1 MDPIVEAKRK
11 RFIEIRQRNPNASRE
26 DIIASVE
33 REFEQRT
40 AMPGFQAESTGKIG
54 AGSAS
59 DELGPGEFAK
69 GAGRSLMQGL
79 TANFWDEIEAGAR
92 SLGPRDYRT
101 IRDEIRGKQERFQ
114 SENPKLSTGLEIGGG
129 IAPVVAATL
138 VGGPVGGGAAASRLL
153 PRMATGMATGGAYGA
168 ASGAGMA
175 PEMKDVPRGLA
186 VGGAVGTVLG
196 GALPLAGAGLGA
208 AGRGAMNVFDKTAR
222 SIADAG
228 GMLSPMAR
236 QVIPALDER
245 AGRIA
250 QQNIAQKL
258 ADDALTPQQA
268 ADNLAAMQSRGVPAA
283 VVDVGEENTLELLN
297 SSYLVPGPGRRT
309 ASQYVQQ
316 RVAGLAGRLAE
327 QVERLANVKL
337 ENLNAVVRQIAKER
351 AAPARELYTKAFTSG
366 PIQISDEVAGLIK
379 SPATGDLRK
388 AWLEGWRRSTLD
400 DELGEAGSGLPA
412 LKPLFKTVKDQ
423 SGKESLE
430 LARAIEVRD
439 IDYMKRGLDA
449 QINRELGSA
458 KPDGDLIRLLEATRK
473 RLLAEADAQVPA
485 YAEARAFWG
494 GKQGLMDA
502 LEKGKRFQYGS
513 DDDFADLIAGMTPDE
528 IVMFRRG
535 AANQIAEDLRE
546 RGGRTVSTLNV
557 LTDPTAQNR
566 LRAIF
571 PDEESF
577 NLLKRIVEDE
587 VKGAAPYRRLTG
599 QSQTAQNLAGLGD
612 LVMSSS
618 AGLPLDPKAAAMQ
631 SLFNLMSGNTRAV
644 AEQQARM
651 LTRSGPQA
659 VDFLRSLQ
667 LNPSAA
673 NQAVRA
679 LLGTPSQSI
688 VAGRVGGN
696 VGGRR

>member
-11 RFIEIRQRNPNASRE
+11 RFIEIRAQNPNASRD
-26 DIIASVE
+26 DIIASIE
-33 REFEQRT
+33 REFSQKT

-59 DELGPGEFAK
+59 DELGPGEFSK

-92 SLGPRDYRT
+92 SLGKGEYRP
-101 IRDEIRGKQERFQ
+101 IRDQIRAEQEQFQ
-114 SENPKLSTGLEIGGG
+114 SQNPKLSTALEIGGG

-138 VGGPVGGGAAASRLL
+138 VGGPAGGGAAATRLI
-153 PRMATGMATGGAYGA
+153 PRMATGAATGGFYGA

-175 PEMKDVPRGLA
+175 PEMKDVPKGMA
-186 VGGAVGTVLG
+186 VGGTVGTVLG
-196 GALPLAGAGLGA
+196 GALPAVGAGFGA
-208 AGRGAMNVFDKTAR
+208 LGRGGMNAAEKVTREVAEAGNAM
-222 SIADAG
+222 
-228 GMLSPMAR
+228 SPFAQR
-236 QVIPALDER
+236 AVPFFDER
-245 AGRIA
+245 ASKIA

-258 ADDALTPQQA
+258 IDDGLTPEQA
-268 ADNLAAMQSRGVPAA
+268 ADALAAMQARGVPAS
-283 VVDVGEENTLELLN
+283 VVDAGEENILELLN
-297 SSYLVPGPGRRT
+297 SSYLVPGPGRRV
-309 ASQYVQQ
+309 ASQYAQE
-316 RVAGLAGRLAE
+316 RVSGLAGRLAE
-327 QVERLANVKL
+327 QVERLSGVKL

-351 AAPARELYTKAFTSG
+351 SAPAGALYRKAFTSG
-366 PIQISDEVAGLIK
+366 PIEVSDEVVNLIK
-379 SPATGDLRK
+379 SPATGDLRR
-388 AWLEGWRRSTLD
+388 AWAEGWRRSTLD

-412 LKPLFKTVKDQ
+412 LKPLFKTVKDKA
-423 SGKESLE
+423 GKETLE
-430 LARAIEVRD
+430 LARPIEIRD

-449 QINRELGSA
+449 QIRREMGS
-458 KPDGDLIRLLEATRK
+458 KTPDNDLIRLLEGTKK
-473 RLLAEADAQVPA
+473 RLLADADGQVPI
-485 YAEARAFWG
+485 YAEARKFWG
-494 GKQGLMDA
+494 GEQGLMDA

-513 DDDFADLIAGMTPDE
+513 DDDFADLIAGFTPDE
-528 IVMFRRG
+528 IIMFRRG
-535 AANQIAEDLRE
+535 AANAIAEDLRE

-577 NLLKRIVEDE
+577 NLLKRIVDDE

-618 AGLPLDPKAAAMQ
+618 AGLPLDPKTAAMQ

-644 AEQQARM
+644 ADQQARM

-667 LNPSAA
+667 PTLSPSD
-673 NQAVRA
+673 QAVRA
-679 LLGTPSQSI
+679 LLGSPAQGV
-688 VAGRVGGN
+688 VAGRAGATF
-696 VGGRR
+696 GGRR